1 VSVATFRDAVERFAP
16 DYGLTLDSA
25 VVDRFEAHY
34 ELLVR
39 WNRRLNLTRITAPEE
54 AARRHFLESA
64 FLTTL
69 VDAPVSVVDV
79 GSGAGFPGLPLACVW
94 SAAEVTLVEP
104 LAKRCVFLKEVVRLV
119 GLTNVRVV
127 QAKFSPGL
135 VPADALLVC
144 RALDGFDE
152 LLPELMRSP
161 ARDVALFSEPGL
173 LERAGAL
180 RPGGRVVPL
189 PASDRRMV
197 GVFHV
202 ER

>member
-1 VSVATFRDAVERFAP
+1 MSVATFRDAVERFAP
-16 DYGLTLDSA
+16 DYGLTLDSS

-69 VDAPVSVVDV
+69 VDEPVSVVDV

-104 LAKRCVFLKEVVRLV
+104 LANRCVFLKEVVRLV
-119 GLTNVRVV
+119 GVTNVRVV
-127 QAKFSPGL
+127 QAKFS
-135 VPADALLVC
+135 
-144 RALDGFDE
+144 
-152 LLPELMRSP
+152 
-161 ARDVALFSEPGL
+161 
-173 LERAGAL
+173 
-180 RPGGRVVPL
+180 
-189 PASDRRMV
+189 
-197 GVFHV
+197 
-202 ER
+202 